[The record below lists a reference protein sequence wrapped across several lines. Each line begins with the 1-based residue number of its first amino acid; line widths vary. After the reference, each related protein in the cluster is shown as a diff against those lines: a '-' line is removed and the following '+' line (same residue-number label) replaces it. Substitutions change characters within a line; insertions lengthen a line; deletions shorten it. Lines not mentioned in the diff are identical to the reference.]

1 VLRILSSPR
10 LFAMPGD
17 LPRALPEAGISNLAN
32 SSGPASAEEGR

>member
-1 VLRILSSPR
+1 
-10 LFAMPGD
+10 MPGD